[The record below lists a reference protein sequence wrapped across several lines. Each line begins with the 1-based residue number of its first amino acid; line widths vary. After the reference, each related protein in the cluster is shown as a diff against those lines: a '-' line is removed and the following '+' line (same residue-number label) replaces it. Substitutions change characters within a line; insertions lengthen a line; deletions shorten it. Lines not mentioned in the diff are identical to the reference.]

1 MASEDDHLHLSC
13 ESSDSDEDKT
23 LPENAS
29 KQYGLQ
35 HYQSEP
41 YTAENRS
48 TNDSSGQKET
58 PVTANMA
65 VAWIVLSG
73 EHFCCCFL
81 PFFLF
86 SLTGKISWDILNAFL
101 CHKYH
106 PNHSNRVIYSER
118 RKHFGKRARK
128 LDPDLMSERSIC
140 TIKDKNM
147 EQNLLFVQIVGFVRF
162 V

>member
-35 HYQSEP
+35 QYQSEP

-58 PVTANMA
+58 PVDC
-65 VAWIVLSG
+65 
-73 EHFCCCFL
+73 EHGSRLDCIEWRAFLFLFFL

-118 RKHFGKRARK
+118 RQHFGKRARK

-147 EQNLLFVQIVGFVRF
+147 E
-162 V
+162 